1 MADLLD
7 GEVRYYPKQP
17 GSDLEITNVRIIS
30 KGSVYSTNYIANIG
44 QSQTESKERKPWEL
58 LWIIGAVIF
67 IMLFLRDLI
76 EPELNLL
83 MLSLAVICGFV
94 AFSLYKSAKNDV
106 PLYFIHVKMTT
117 GDEIS
122 LSFKEP
128 KDREEVFD
136 ALSKA
141 LAFWR
146 IHQTPATKTRMER
159 FHSS

>member
-1 MADLLD
+1 MFL
-7 GEVRYYPKQP
+7 
-17 GSDLEITNVRIIS
+17 
-30 KGSVYSTNYIANIG
+30 
-44 QSQTESKERKPWEL
+44 
-58 LWIIGAVIF
+58 
-67 IMLFLRDLI
+67 MLFLRDLI
-76 EPELNLL
+76 EQVVNPL
-83 MLSLAVICGFV
+83 MFILAVGFGFF

-146 IHQTPATKTRMER
+146 IHQTPTTKTRMER